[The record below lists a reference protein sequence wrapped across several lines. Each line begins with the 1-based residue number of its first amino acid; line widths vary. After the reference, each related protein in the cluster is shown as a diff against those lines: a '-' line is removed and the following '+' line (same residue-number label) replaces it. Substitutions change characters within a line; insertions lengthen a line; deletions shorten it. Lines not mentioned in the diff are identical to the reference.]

1 LNRAEQ
7 LEKDLISLSF
17 SSPFQLSQQP
27 NELSQ
32 KQTRRQKKK
41 KNRPFF
47 KSKQQERNF
56 PASETARGKGR
67 GSFWKFSELKAK
79 EKK

>member
-17 SSPFQLSQQP
+17 SSPLQLSQQP

-32 KQTRRQKKK
+32 KQTRRQKIKKNKK
-41 KNRPFF
+41 KQTFF
-47 KSKQQERNF
+47 QIKATREKLSRLRNCK
-56 PASETARGKGR
+56 R
-67 GSFWKFSELKAK
+67 
-79 EKK
+79 

>member
-41 KNRPFF
+41 KTDLFSNQSNKRETFPPP
-47 KSKQQERNF
+47 KLQEVKVEAVFGNF
-56 PASETARGKGR
+56 
-67 GSFWKFSELKAK
+67 LN
-79 EKK
+79 